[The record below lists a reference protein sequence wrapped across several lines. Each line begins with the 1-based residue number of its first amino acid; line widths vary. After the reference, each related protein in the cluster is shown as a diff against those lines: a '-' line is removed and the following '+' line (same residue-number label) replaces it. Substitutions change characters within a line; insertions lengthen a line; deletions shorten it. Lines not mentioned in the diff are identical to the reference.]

1 MVLNRKKPA
10 GRPKNAV
17 VEVLPIDQLHLDW
30 NGHEELRDRVL
41 DGGDMLVT
49 PQGEDIPSVVANYP
63 ALQPMVTRMSMTT
76 SRPMPV
82 IETLRDEV
90 ESFYLKNTRGKTL
103 EDSPDVVAIAWKL
116 RKMLGFIKMKV
127 RRHEV
132 SSVPFLN

>member
-63 ALQPMVTRMSMTT
+63 A
-76 SRPMPV
+76 
-82 IETLRDEV
+82 
-90 ESFYLKNTRGKTL
+90 
-103 EDSPDVVAIAWKL
+103 
-116 RKMLGFIKMKV
+116 
-127 RRHEV
+127 RH
-132 SSVPFLN
+132 